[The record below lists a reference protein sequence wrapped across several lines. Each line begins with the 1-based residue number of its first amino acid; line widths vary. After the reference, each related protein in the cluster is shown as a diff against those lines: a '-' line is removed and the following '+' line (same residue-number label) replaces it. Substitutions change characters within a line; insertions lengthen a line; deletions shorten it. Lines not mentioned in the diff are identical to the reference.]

1 MNMRRLKK
9 LTVAVLTVALVL
21 TSMTTVFA
29 TTPATIA
36 NADKAV
42 TLKDLGLYS
51 GQDANDPKVGL
62 ENALTTQDSLIFL
75 AKLFGYNE
83 AANKLTADEVAKGLA
98 KFDDAASI
106 SEYAKNVVAYSATN
120 GILSGSTKDGKFFV
134 GAKDTV
140 TAARFATFMLKQM
153 GITVADYK
161 VSVAKLAETKGS
173 KVDATLTGDLN
184 RDAAVGIMYGA
195 LTAEKA
201 SGKTVIADIVGNN
214 ADLQKKAIKA
224 GLMVAEPTQDSG
236 KTGNTSGSGST
247 GNTSGG
253 GSTGNTGGGGSS
265 SGDVTGPTVK
275 SVSVEK
281 NLSVKLT
288 FSEVLKASTVNL
300 SNFTFKSVEDGQA
313 VSFTVEYPVD
323 EDNKV
328 VRLNVAEKL
337 DDNTEYEVVVKK
349 AIKDATGNQMK
360 NDYLTTFTIGDV
372 TGPTVNSV
380 SVEKNLSVKLAF
392 NEVLKENTVNLSNFT
407 FKSVE
412 DGQAVSFT
420 VEYPVDEDNKVVRL
434 NVAEKLDDNTEYEVV
449 VKKEIEDAAGNQ
461 MKNDY
466 VTTVTTGDNVPPEI
480 DEDDCRVV
488 KAEGK
493 IYLKFS
499 KPMDQSQMLNHL
511 NYRVQPKNGADWHD
525 VDSNEISKISERV
538 VLIVLDEDID
548 SPDVEIKSI
557 SDLAGN
563 PLFGSTASKTLIDIN
578 VELELTKIK
587 SADLIAT
594 NKIKVEF
601 NTELATFNAAD
612 VILSLD
618 RDSVTTPGSLR
629 IDSVESQT
637 VNDHGNTEI
646 VLTLNEDINTDA
658 TVTSNREPIYII
670 TEENPLS
677 TSVFGIGLS
686 KSNKDVGD
694 KTPPEVVMFNY
705 NGLGDL
711 APYVVTSLTGDMQ
724 AEGTE
729 GYIYIAF
736 TESIL
741 SDSLSI
747 DAFEVDGYTILD
759 VEVKGD
765 NENVIFLRVKADSD
779 DTKTYPY
786 VTKRP
791 NICDMLGNEFVASDS
806 EIWKVRPYY

>member
-1 MNMRRLKK
+1 
-9 LTVAVLTVALVL
+9 
-21 TSMTTVFA
+21 
-29 TTPATIA
+29 
-36 NADKAV
+36 
-42 TLKDLGLYS
+42 
-51 GQDANDPKVGL
+51 
-62 ENALTTQDSLIFL
+62 
-75 AKLFGYNE
+75 
-83 AANKLTADEVAKGLA
+83 
-98 KFDDAASI
+98 
-106 SEYAKNVVAYSATN
+106 
-120 GILSGSTKDGKFFV
+120 
-134 GAKDTV
+134 
-140 TAARFATFMLKQM
+140 
-153 GITVADYK
+153 
-161 VSVAKLAETKGS
+161 
-173 KVDATLTGDLN
+173 
-184 RDAAVGIMYGA
+184 MYGA

-275 SVSVEK
+275 
-281 NLSVKLT
+281 
-288 FSEVLKASTVNL
+288 
-300 SNFTFKSVEDGQA
+300 
-313 VSFTVEYPVD
+313 
-323 EDNKV
+323 
-328 VRLNVAEKL
+328 
-337 DDNTEYEVVVKK
+337 
-349 AIKDATGNQMK
+349 
-360 NDYLTTFTIGDV
+360 
-372 TGPTVNSV
+372 SV

-499 KPMDQSQMLNHL
+499 KPMDQSQMLNHS
-511 NYRVQPKNGADWHD
+511 NYMVQPRDGENWRELDA
-525 VDSNEISKISERV
+525 NEISKISERV

-557 SDLAGN
+557 SDSAGN
-563 PLFGSTASKTLIDIN
+563 PLFGSTDSKTLIDIN

-594 NKIKVEF
+594 NKIKVGF
-601 NTELATFNAAD
+601 NTELATFNDAD

>member
-323 EDNKV
+323 GNKKV

-349 AIKDATGNQMK
+349 AIKDA
-360 NDYLTTFTIGDV
+360 
-372 TGPTVNSV
+372 
-380 SVEKNLSVKLAF
+380 
-392 NEVLKENTVNLSNFT
+392 
-407 FKSVE
+407 
-412 DGQAVSFT
+412 
-420 VEYPVDEDNKVVRL
+420 
-434 NVAEKLDDNTEYEVV
+434 
-449 VKKEIEDAAGNQ
+449 AGNQ

-466 VTTVTTGDNVPPEI
+466 VTTVATGDNVPPEI

-499 KPMDQSQMLNHL
+499 KPMDQLQMLEHS

-525 VDSNEISKISERV
+525 VDANEISKISERV

-557 SDLAGN
+557 SDSAGN
-563 PLFGSTASKTLIDIN
+563 PLFGSTDSKTLIDIN
-578 VELELTKIK
+578 VELGSAEII

-594 NKIKVEF
+594 NKIKVGF
-601 NTELATFNAAD
+601 NTELATFNDAD
-612 VILSLD
+612 VILSLSV
-618 RDSVTTPGSLR
+618 DSVTTPGSLR

-637 VNDHGNTEI
+637 VNDDGNTEI

-658 TVTSNREPIYII
+658 TFTYWREPIYIV
-670 TEENPLS
+670 TKENPLS

-686 KSNKDVGD
+686 KSKIDVID

-711 APYVVTSLTGDMQ
+711 VPYVVTSLTDDDDVQ

-806 EIWKVRPYY
+806 EIWIVRPYY